1 MLLPL
6 LRYRS
11 VLEGEMVSTETGS
24 EQVYSRRWW
33 ALAVLSLSLVVI
45 GMDNTILNVAI
56 PTLVR
61 ELEATSSQLQWMV
74 DSYVVIFAGL
84 LLLMGALSDRFGR
97 KLILNLGLLVFV
109 AGSVASA
116 WAPSPE
122 VLIFTRGLMGVGA
135 SMIFPS
141 TLSIITHTF
150 PPAERGRAIAAWAAM
165 AGVGVLLGPVVG
177 GWLLG
182 EFWWG
187 SVFLVN
193 VPIVATALLAGWPLV
208 PESRDPEVTPLDP
221 LGALLSIAGLVAMVF
236 AIIEAPDRG
245 WADPRTL
252 WTLAAA
258 VVLLGLFIWWELRTE
273 HPMLRMEFFRNPRF
287 SVASVAIMLA
297 FFAMVGL
304 IFGLTQYLQFVL
316 EYTPLEA
323 GYRILPIGT
332 LIIGAPVAA
341 RLVEKIGTKV
351 VVAVGLVVAATG
363 LWMFSGVEIADG
375 YAPVGWAMATLGL
388 GLGMTMAPAT
398 DSIMGSVPTAKAGV
412 GSAMNDTTRQV
423 GGALGVAVLGS
434 VLSSSYRETITSSL
448 SGLPDQVAEA
458 ARESIGAALG
468 VAGQIGAEAAPL
480 AEAARLAFTDA
491 MGITALV
498 GAGVTLA
505 GAIIVALY
513 LPARETTEPEAT
525 SDQTMPV
532 D

>member
-1 MLLPL
+1 M
-6 LRYRS
+6 
-11 VLEGEMVSTETGS
+11 STEKGS

-61 ELEATSSQLQWMV
+61 ELEATSSQLQWMI

-116 WAPSPE
+116 WAGSADA
-122 VLIFTRGLMGVGA
+122 LIFTRGLMGIGA
-135 SMIFPS
+135 AMIFPS

-187 SVFLVN
+187 SVFLIN

-208 PESRDPEVTPLDP
+208 PESQDPEATPLDP
-221 LGALLSIAGLVAMVF
+221 VGALLSIAGLVALVF
-236 AIIEAPDRG
+236 AIIEVPDQG
-245 WADPRTL
+245 WTDPSTL

-258 VVLLGLFIWWELRTE
+258 VVLLGVFIWWEIRAA

-287 SVASVAIMLA
+287 SAASVAITLA
-297 FFAMVGL
+297 FFAMIGML
-304 IFGLTQYLQFVL
+304 FALTQYLQFVL
-316 EYTPLEA
+316 DYTPLQA
-323 GYRILPIGT
+323 GYRILPIAT
-332 LIIGAPVAA
+332 LIVGAPVAA

-351 VVAVGLVVAATG
+351 VVAAGLVVTAIG
-363 LWMFSGVEIADG
+363 LWMMSGIEIADG
-375 YAPVGWAMATLGL
+375 YTPLGWALATLGV

-434 VLSSSYRETITSSL
+434 VLSSSYREAIAPALTA
-448 SGLPDQVAEA
+448 LPGQVADA
-458 ARESIGAALG
+458 ARESIGAALA

-480 AEAARLAFTDA
+480 AEAARSAFTDA
-491 MGITALV
+491 MGTTALLA
-498 GAGVTLA
+498 AGVALA
-505 GAIIVALY
+505 GAIIVSIF
-513 LPARETTEPEAT
+513 LPARESTEPEAA
-525 SDQTMPV
+525 SDDEMPV